1 MMKKIFIPFIAI
13 SLVFACSS
21 SDSDSD
27 NGGQDTFN
35 RQAML
40 SNWADNII
48 VPAIQGFSSSLD
60 QMVSAKNDFIANP
73 DQTTLTNLR
82 TSWLSAYSN
91 WQYVEIFNIGPA
103 ESINYAFQMN
113 IYPTNVQDIQNNIAN
128 GNYDLTS
135 VNNNDAVGFPAVDY
149 LLYGIADN
157 DSDILNAF
165 TSDAN
170 ANGNTQYLSDV
181 IDQMQTLTNTVLTN
195 WTTNYKDVFAANT
208 GNTAT
213 SSTNLIANDFIF
225 YYEKGLR
232 ANKIGIPA
240 GVFSTTPFSD
250 KVEAFYNQEV
260 SKMLA
265 LTALDA
271 VQDFFNGRTYNSNQ
285 TAESFKSYLDFLNTI
300 KNGEDLSTLINAQF
314 NEARTKIQA

>member
-1 MMKKIFIPFIAI
+1 MKKIFIPFIAI

-195 WTTNYKDVFAANT
+195 CPFP
-208 GNTAT
+208 
-213 SSTNLIANDFIF
+213 L
-225 YYEKGLR
+225 EK
-232 ANKIGIPA
+232 NKR
-240 GVFSTTPFSD
+240 SL
-250 KVEAFYNQEV
+250 KY
-260 SKMLA
+260 
-265 LTALDA
+265 
-271 VQDFFNGRTYNSNQ
+271 
-285 TAESFKSYLDFLNTI
+285 
-300 KNGEDLSTLINAQF
+300 
-314 NEARTKIQA
+314 